1 MCDVEKIRESFKP
14 DHITTLFVGES
25 APAGGDFFYDGNSIL
40 FRAMKQAFEG
50 SESFLKDFQASG
62 FFLDDLILE
71 PANNLEDV
79 ARDALR
85 WNSVPGLAD
94 RIREY
99 QPSAI
104 VTLMRGIELM
114 VIEAI
119 CQSGHNSKTYH
130 VPFPGTGNWK
140 YFQREMQPVIPELP
154 TLHGKK
160 WKESQTVTIEGKR
173 QSIPLTE
180 GPSRAAARSYLRGAG
195 FAKDDL
201 HKPIIGIAN
210 TWTEIGTCNVH
221 LREIAEAL
229 KQGIREAG
237 GTPMEFNTVT
247 ISDGITMGTQGMKAS
262 LVSREVI
269 ADSIE
274 LVARGNL
281 FDGLVGIGGCDK
293 NMPGIIMALCRLDIP
308 GMMLYGGSIAP
319 GKLNGP
325 NGEKIDITIQN
336 VFEGIGAYAA
346 GKIDDAGLEAL
357 EANACPGAGA
367 CGGQFTANTMA
378 MSGELLGISPM
389 ELSGV
394 PATAKNKLEA
404 TRAAGRMLMDAVRA
418 NRRPSQII
426 NRKSL
431 ENTIASVAAS
441 GGSTNAVLHLIAIA
455 RELGIDL
462 KMDDFDRISTQT
474 PFICDLTPA
483 GKYVA
488 SDYQAAGGSR
498 LLAKRMIDAGH
509 ADGSMLTIS
518 GRTLSEEAAL
528 AVETPGQVVI
538 GKFESPIKP
547 NGGLVIL
554 KGNLAP
560 EGSVMKIAAA
570 NRYEHRGP
578 ARVFECE
585 EDCFAAV
592 QTGKIKPNDVLVIR
606 YEGPKG
612 GPGMREMLQ
621 VTAAVSGNP
630 ELSSTVALLTDGRFS
645 GATRG
650 FTAGHV
656 APEAFVGGPIAAV
669 REGDIIHFDIP
680 KRTLNVEI
688 SDEEMRKRLEGFK
701 APALRWPSG
710 VFRKYVDR
718 VKSASEGATT

>member
-1 MCDVEKIRESFKP
+1 M
-14 DHITTLFVGES
+14 
-25 APAGGDFFYDGNSIL
+25 
-40 FRAMKQAFEG
+40 
-50 SESFLKDFQASG
+50 
-62 FFLDDLILE
+62 
-71 PANNLEDV
+71 
-79 ARDALR
+79 
-85 WNSVPGLAD
+85 
-94 RIREY
+94 
-99 QPSAI
+99 
-104 VTLMRGIELM
+104 
-114 VIEAI
+114 
-119 CQSGHNSKTYH
+119 
-130 VPFPGTGNWK
+130 
-140 YFQREMQPVIPELP
+140 
-154 TLHGKK
+154 
-160 WKESQTVTIEGKR
+160 TIEGKR

-195 FAKDDL
+195 FKKEDL

-229 KQGIREAG
+229 KEGIREAG
-237 GTPMEFNTVT
+237 GTPMEFNTIT

-319 GKLNGP
+319 GKVDGV
-325 NGEKIDITIQN
+325 DITIQN
-336 VFEGIGAYAA
+336 VFEGIGSHAK
-346 GKIDDAGLEAL
+346 GLIDDARLEDLEAH
-357 EANACPGAGA
+357 ACPGAGA

-378 MSGELLGISPM
+378 MSAEIMGISPI

-394 PATAKNKLEA
+394 PATAPNKKEA

-426 NRKSL
+426 TRKSL

-441 GGSTNAVLHLIAIA
+441 GGSTNAVLHLLAIA
-455 RELGIDL
+455 REMGIEL
-462 KMDDFDRISTQT
+462 SIDDFDAISKRT

-483 GKYVA
+483 GKYMA
-488 SDYQAAGGSR
+488 WHYQEAGGSR
-498 LLAKRMIDAGH
+498 LLARRMIAAGH
-509 ADGSMLTIS
+509 ADGGTLTIS
-518 GRTLSEEAAL
+518 GKTLAEEAAL
-528 AVETPGQVVI
+528 AQEKPGQDVI
-538 GKFESPIKP
+538 HTFEKPIKP

-560 EGSVMKIAAA
+560 EGCVMKIAAA
-570 NRYEHRGP
+570 DRYEHRGP
-578 ARVFECE
+578 ARVFDCE
-585 EDCFAAV
+585 EDCFKAV
-592 QTGKIKPNDVLVIR
+592 QSGGIRPGDVIVIR

-621 VTAAVSGNP
+621 VTAAISGMP
-630 ELSSTVALLTDGRFS
+630 ELSHTVALLTDGRFS

-669 REGDIIHFDIP
+669 REGDMIHFDI
-680 KRTLNVEI
+680 RNRALNVEI
-688 SDEEMRKRLEGFK
+688 SDAELKERLKNFK
-701 APALRWPSG
+701 APALRWPKG

-718 VKSASEGATT
+718 VRSASEGATT

>member
-1 MCDVEKIRESFKP
+1 MKK
-14 DHITTLFVGES
+14 L
-25 APAGGDFFYDGNSIL
+25 DGL
-40 FRAMKQAFEG
+40 RR
-50 SESFLKDFQASG
+50 
-62 FFLDDLILE
+62 
-71 PANNLEDV
+71 NNT
-79 ARDALR
+79 ARR
-85 WNSVPGLAD
+85 
-94 RIREY
+94 
-99 QPSAI
+99 
-104 VTLMRGIELM
+104 
-114 VIEAI
+114 
-119 CQSGHNSKTYH
+119 KT
-130 VPFPGTGNWK
+130 
-140 YFQREMQPVIPELP
+140 M
-154 TLHGKK
+154 
-160 WKESQTVTIEGKR
+160 TIEGKR

-195 FAKDDL
+195 FAKEDL

-229 KQGIREAG
+229 KEGIREAG
-237 GTPMEFNTVT
+237 GTPMEFNTIT

-274 LVARGNL
+274 LMSRGNL

-308 GMMLYGGSIAP
+308 GLMLYGGSIAP

-325 NGEKIDITIQN
+325 HGETIDITIQN
-336 VFEGIGAYAA
+336 VFEGIGSHAA
-346 GKIDDAGLEAL
+346 GRIDDAGLEAL

-378 MSGELLGISPM
+378 MSAEILGIAPIQ
-389 ELSGV
+389 LSGV
-394 PATAKNKLEA
+394 PATNADKHAA
-404 TRAAGRMLMDAVRA
+404 TREAGRILMDAVRA

-426 NRKSL
+426 TRKSI

-455 RELGIDL
+455 RELGIPL
-462 KMDDFDRISTQT
+462 TVDDFDIISKRT

-498 LLAKRMIDAGH
+498 LLAKRLIDAGH
-509 ADGSMLTIS
+509 ADGSTLTIS
-518 GRTLSEEAAL
+518 GKTLAEEAAL

-538 GKFESPIKP
+538 HTFENPIKP
-547 NGGLVIL
+547 TGGLVIL

-560 EGSVMKIAAA
+560 EGCVMKVAAA
-570 NRYEHRGP
+570 NRVEHRGP
-578 ARVFECE
+578 ARVFDTE
-585 EDCFAAV
+585 EACFDAV
-592 QTGKIKPNDVLVIR
+592 QTGQIKPGDVLVIR

-612 GPGMREMLQ
+612 GPGMREMLL
-621 VTAAVSGNP
+621 VTAAVSSNA
-630 ELSSTVALLTDGRFS
+630 ELSATVALLTDGRFS

-680 KRTLNVEI
+680 NRKLDVEI
-688 SDEEMRKRLEGFK
+688 SAEEMAARLKGFTP
-701 APALRWPSG
+701 PALRWPRG

-718 VKSASEGATT
+718 VNSASEGATT